1 MKHSL
6 LMLLTFWGC
15 TTLSAWAEKQIFV
28 SPKGNDRAAGTF
40 THPLRSIQAALEKA
54 GTLENEDVQIILRK
68 GIYEQ
73 SQTLE
78 IGSSGKYASL
88 TICPYQNEKVSISGG
103 KEIPLSA
110 MKKVSDKKIIA
121 RLPESARKQI
131 REIDF
136 NRLNIPMTDLRPSGF
151 GRPSSPAWSELFAN
165 DAPLSLSRWPN
176 DSTVLIGKVLEAG
189 TGEKVKE
196 AKLPVFQYNEDRPS
210 AWTQAGSFWIGGY
223 FAHGYA
229 SDMIRV
235 DHLDPETKTIHTAQ
249 QTVYGFMTGADW
261 RRWYALNLLEE
272 LDLPGEYVIDKENGK
287 MYVYLPENTRT
298 LNVSVMNDPLV
309 AIENCRNITL
319 SKLTFEYGRSIGIYL
334 ENTQHVRITGCTV
347 RNVGGVGISI
357 GKGTETPDKK
367 TLKPHAAEAGGTPK
381 SRVVGDLMGRLYQD
395 ILFNRNGGNLGETGS
410 VAFMFDRK
418 GYIAIARED
427 LDVDEDSMLEDA
439 LNAGADDFVDED
451 DEYKVITT
459 PDNFQ
464 SVVEG
469 LEKAGFK
476 HKTAE
481 LNKIPQNTLE
491 ITDEKTAR
499 MILLLMDKLEE
510 HDDVQN
516 VYSNFDIPDEV
527 MDKVQL

>member
-249 QTVYGFMTGADW
+249 QTVYGFMT
-261 RRWYALNLLEE
+261 
-272 LDLPGEYVIDKENGK
+272 
-287 MYVYLPENTRT
+287 
-298 LNVSVMNDPLV
+298 
-309 AIENCRNITL
+309 
-319 SKLTFEYGRSIGIYL
+319 
-334 ENTQHVRITGCTV
+334 
-347 RNVGGVGISI
+347 
-357 GKGTETPDKK
+357 
-367 TLKPHAAEAGGTPK
+367 
-381 SRVVGDLMGRLYQD
+381 
-395 ILFNRNGGNLGETGS
+395 
-410 VAFMFDRK
+410 
-418 GYIAIARED
+418 
-427 LDVDEDSMLEDA
+427 
-439 LNAGADDFVDED
+439 
-451 DEYKVITT
+451 
-459 PDNFQ
+459 
-464 SVVEG
+464 
-469 LEKAGFK
+469 
-476 HKTAE
+476 
-481 LNKIPQNTLE
+481 
-491 ITDEKTAR
+491 
-499 MILLLMDKLEE
+499 
-510 HDDVQN
+510 
-516 VYSNFDIPDEV
+516 
-527 MDKVQL
+527 